1 MVLVT
6 ESFATRMPTA
16 AFLCQKESGNAFAG
30 MVGRVTGKTAQ
41 VKLFFH
47 SFYFLIFAI
56 FDEVL
61 GWHLSEV
68 PG

>member
-1 MVLVT
+1 MT

-47 SFYFLIFAI
+47 SF
-56 FDEVL
+56 
-61 GWHLSEV
+61 
-68 PG
+68 